1 MKLKERTTRVFV
13 SSMLSFC
20 MVFSVMPNI
29 PVKAAKEEDSIQR
42 LVCSYMDSREMAV
55 TEGDAGNLENVAV
68 CGIVDDEAVHR
79 SVLAKSG
86 ISISDTSFK
95 IMDIDI
101 YDTMTTVSLSESIE
115 YVSDGVA
122 ASTDVEHSLTIM
134 YDEDGTA
141 KVVSDKY
148 TELPT
153 GFQSCSYISGEE
165 EEDAGIALLTS
176 DLRSE
181 LIAVAGDEVGY
192 KEKKSNSN
200 LDDFTANAGNKNYTK
215 YGQWYGSNPAP

>member
-141 KVVSDKY
+141 KV
-148 TELPT
+148 
-153 GFQSCSYISGEE
+153 
-165 EEDAGIALLTS
+165 
-176 DLRSE
+176 
-181 LIAVAGDEVGY
+181 EV
-192 KEKKSNSN
+192 
-200 LDDFTANAGNKNYTK
+200 
-215 YGQWYGSNPAP
+215 

>member
-95 IMDIDI
+95 IMDI
-101 YDTMTTVSLSESIE
+101 
-115 YVSDGVA
+115 A
-122 ASTDVEHSLTIM
+122 N
-134 YDEDGTA
+134 
-141 KVVSDKY
+141 
-148 TELPT
+148 TELQVQGCSIHIILIKNT
-153 GFQSCSYISGEE
+153 GMDHPYG
-165 EEDAGIALLTS
+165 GLP
-176 DLRSE
+176 DLR
-181 LIAVAGDEVGY
+181 EV
-192 KEKKSNSN
+192 
-200 LDDFTANAGNKNYTK
+200 
-215 YGQWYGSNPAP
+215 